1 MLNRARLLAA
11 TATLATGATFL
22 RAALADATVIRFGAG
37 PGDSF
42 GEGYYVRDG
51 GFLKKAGLDAT
62 FTDLTNGGGLT
73 AGLAAGALDAT
84 VSNVASIAAAHIH
97 GLPVGVIAG
106 SALYSASD
114 PATTAVLVLKGSS
127 FQSAADLRDKVVG
140 LSTLHDLQQAAVMTW
155 LDKSGV
161 ASNAVKFVEV
171 PNALQL
177 AGLKSG
183 RVDAV
188 CSTEPWTTASMGDAR
203 ILTKPYDAF
212 GQRLIFTAWMVNKNW
227 AASNTET
234 VRKLVTAIRET
245 ARWAN
250 GNRAATA
257 AIMAKYSNLSLDTI
271 ERMHRLRYA
280 EELSPEL
287 MQPIIDASARYG
299 FIPNSFPAQEMFL
312 KV

>member
-1 MLNRARLLAA
+1 MLTAAAAAVA
-11 TATLATGATFL
+11 TAASFPRPA
-22 RAALADATVIRFGAG
+22 RADATLIRFGAG

-51 GFLKKAGLDAT
+51 GFLKKVGLDAT

-127 FQSAADLRDKVVG
+127 IQSAADLRDKIVG

-155 LDKSGV
+155 LDKSGLP
-161 ASNAVKFVEV
+161 SSAVKFVEV
-171 PNALQL
+171 PNTLQL
-177 AGLKSG
+177 SALKSG

-188 CSTEPWTTASMGDAR
+188 CSTEPWTTNSMGDAR

-227 AASNTET
+227 AAANPDT
-234 VRKLVTAIRET
+234 VRKLVAAIGET

-250 GNRAATA
+250 ANRPATA
-257 AIMAKYSNLSLDTI
+257 AIMAKYSNLSPETI
-271 ERMHRLRYA
+271 EKMHRLRYA
-280 EELSPEL
+280 EKLSPEL
-287 MQPIIDASARYG
+287 MQPIIDASAHYG
-299 FIPNSFPAQEMFL
+299 FIPNSFPAQEMFF